1 MNSGQT
7 SERVYETLKGQL
19 LRGVFHPGG
28 RLDPAMLSVAL
39 SSSVTPVRDAL
50 NQLTGEGLV
59 ETRTGEGFHRPHLT
73 APDLQDLYRWAE
85 QVMTLAVRGW
95 PRDSARGDVDAPPG
109 LDGAERAAALFL
121 EIGRRS
127 GNLEHGRAIA
137 AINDRLHAVRMVE
150 ALALGDD
157 ATEMD
162 AIAACLESDRRMLL
176 RLVGGYFRRRARLA
190 HEIVRAAYR
199 EA

>member
-7 SERVYETLKGQL
+7 SERVYETLKDQL
-19 LRGVFHPGG
+19 LRGAFSPGA
-28 RLDPAMLSVAL
+28 RLDPTVLSVAL

-50 NQLTGEGLV
+50 NQLIGEGLV

-85 QVMTLAVRGW
+85 QVMALAVRGW
-95 PRDSARGDVDAPPG
+95 RQETAVRRIDAVPG
-109 LDGAERAAALFL
+109 IDPADRAARLCA

-127 GNLEHGRAIA
+127 RNLEHGRAIL
-137 AINDRLHAVRMVE
+137 AINDRLHAVRRLE
-150 ALALGDD
+150 PLALGDV
-157 ATEMD
+157 TPELD
-162 AIAACLESDRRMLL
+162 AIAGGLDGDRRSLL
-176 RLVGGYFRRRARLA
+176 RLLGGYFRRRARLA

-199 EA
+199 DA